1 MKPGASHS
9 LAAIFAHPDD
19 ETFVIGALVPRLVAG
34 GGRATLY
41 CATNGDAG
49 RTSSVPV
56 SSREELGAIR
66 RAELHSAAR
75 LLGFSDVVAPGHP
88 DGALAG
94 VPADELT
101 GEIVHF
107 LREHRPQVVITFGP
121 EGGRNA
127 HRDHRAVSR
136 AATAAFF
143 VARLATS
150 YPEHLEAGLAPHAP
164 ARLFYSAWPTPGAS
178 DELRGESLPV
188 TARIDARD
196 YNERK
201 RNAFLIH
208 VTQREHEHRFVSLA
222 LTEHE
227 TFAFAAGMPQSRP
240 VIEDLFEGL

>member
-1 MKPGASHS
+1 MAPS

-19 ETFVIGALVPRLVAG
+19 ETFIIGALVPKLVAA
-34 GGRATLY
+34 GGRAHLY

-75 LLGFSDVVAPGHP
+75 VLGFHTVVAPGHP

-101 GEIVHF
+101 GEIVRF
-107 LREHRPQVVITFGP
+107 LRQHRPQVVITFGP

-127 HRDHRAVSR
+127 HRDHRAISR

-143 VARLATS
+143 LARLATS
-150 YPEHLEAGLAPHAP
+150 YPEQLEDGLEPHTP
-164 ARLFYSAWPTPGAS
+164 ARLYYSAWPTPAPA

-188 TARIDARD
+188 TARVDARRW
-196 YNERK
+196 NEGK
-201 RNAFLIH
+201 RNAFLLH
-208 VTQREHEHRFVSLA
+208 VTQREHQRRFESLA
-222 LTEHE
+222 LRDEE
-227 TFAFAAGMPQSRP
+227 TFAFAAGVPQP
-240 VIEDLFEGL
+240 APIIDDLFAGLA

>member
-1 MKPGASHS
+1 MTRI

-19 ETFVIGALVPRLVAG
+19 ETFVVGALVSRLVAEG
-34 GGRATLY
+34 GTAHLY

-49 RTSSVPV
+49 RTSSVAV
-56 SSREELGAIR
+56 GSREELGAIR
-66 RAELHSAAR
+66 RAELHAAAGV
-75 LLGFSDVVAPGHP
+75 LGFDEVSAPGHP

-101 GEIVHF
+101 GEIVRF
-107 LREHRPQVVITFGP
+107 LRTHRPQVVVTFGP

-143 VARLATS
+143 VAGLRTS
-150 YPEHLEAGLAPHAP
+150 YPEQLAQGLAPHSP
-164 ARLFYSAWPTPGAS
+164 ARLFYSAWPTPAAT
-178 DELRGESLPV
+178 DELRGESLAV
-188 TARIDARD
+188 TAQIDARE

-201 RNAFLIH
+201 RAAFLLH
-208 VTQREHEHRFVSLA
+208 VTQREHQHRFESLA

-227 TFAFAAGMPQSRP
+227 TFALAAGTPQPRAM
-240 VIEDLFEGL
+240 IADLFEGL